1 MRAHENWPEARDLL
15 TALWRGERLDRP
27 CIGVTAPSGKAAA
40 WLSPPDNPEESSG
53 LPSCVL
59 KLSSKLG
66 T

>member
-1 MRAHENWPEARDLL
+1 MNRW
-15 TALWRGERLDRP
+15 G
-27 CIGVTAPSGKAAA
+27 AANA
-40 WLSPPDNPEESSG
+40 YWLRYPEESSG